1 MEFDIFIV
9 SGFSGSGKGTILK
22 KLLSLHPELE
32 LIKSYTTRQKRNDAD
47 FYSFVT
53 QEEFMSLRRE
63 NYFLECNQYSGEW
76 YGTPIR
82 AVQSCVN
89 KGKIAVIEID
99 SNGFRQIMESS
110 LARKYRVLSV
120 FIVADADTIVKRL
133 LNRNTE
139 NLEKI
144 LLRNNSSLDECEWIV
159 YYDLVLPNYD
169 LDESVTIFEKAI
181 LTGTIPKMTFNFNVE
196 EYKHR
201 MKHLIYLLSD

>member
-1 MEFDIFIV
+1 MEFDILIM

-22 KLLSLHPELE
+22 KLLSFHPELE

-53 QEEFMSLRRE
+53 PEEFMSLRRE

-76 YGTPIR
+76 YGTPIH

-99 SNGFRQIMESS
+99 SNGFRQIMGSS

-120 FIVADADTIVKRL
+120 FIVADADTIIKRL

-144 LLRNNSSLDECEWIV
+144 LLRSNSSLDECEWIV
-159 YYDLVLPNYD
+159 CCDLVLPNYD
-169 LDESVTIFEKAI
+169 LDTSVVMLEKAI
-181 LTGTIPKMTFNFNVE
+181 LTGAIPRLTFNVE

-201 MKHLIYLLSD
+201 MQHLIWLLSD

>member
-144 LLRNNSSLDECEWIV
+144 LLRSNSSLDECEWIV

>member
-1 MEFDIFIV
+1 MEFDILIV

-22 KLLSLHPELE
+22 KLLSFHPELE

-53 QEEFMSLRRE
+53 PEEFMSLRRE

-76 YGTPIR
+76 YGTPIH

-99 SNGFRQIMESS
+99 SNGFRQIMGSS

-120 FIVADADTIVKRL
+120 FIVADADTIIKRL

-144 LLRNNSSLDECEWIV
+144 LLRSNSSLDECEWIV
-159 YYDLVLPNYD
+159 YYDLILPNYD

-181 LTGTIPKMTFNFNVE
+181 LMGIIPKMTFNVE

>member
-32 LIKSYTTRQKRNDAD
+32 LIKSYTTRKKRNDAD

-82 AVQSCVN
+82 AVQSCV
-89 KGKIAVIEID
+89 KRGKLQLSKSIQMDLGKSWSRRWQENIE
-99 SNGFRQIMESS
+99 F
-110 LARKYRVLSV
+110 LV
-120 FIVADADTIVKRL
+120 F
-133 LNRNTE
+133 
-139 NLEKI
+139 
-144 LLRNNSSLDECEWIV
+144 S
-159 YYDLVLPNYD
+159 
-169 LDESVTIFEKAI
+169 
-181 LTGTIPKMTFNFNVE
+181 
-196 EYKHR
+196 
-201 MKHLIYLLSD
+201 

>member
-1 MEFDIFIV
+1 MEFDILIV

-22 KLLSLHPELE
+22 KLLSFHPELE

-47 FYSFVT
+47 FYFFVT
-53 QEEFMSLRRE
+53 PEEFMSLRKE

-76 YGTPIR
+76 YGTPIH

-89 KGKIAVIEID
+89 KGKIAVIEIN
-99 SNGFRQIMESS
+99 SNGFRQIMGSS
-110 LARKYRVLSV
+110 LVRTYRVLSV
-120 FIVADADTIVKRL
+120 FIVADADTIIKRL

-144 LLRNNSSLDECEWIV
+144 LLRSNSSLDECEWIV
-159 YYDLVLPNYD
+159 YYDLILPNYD
-169 LDESVTIFEKAI
+169 LDESVAIFEKAI
-181 LTGTIPKMTFNFNVE
+181 FTGTIPKMTFNVE

-201 MKHLIYLLSD
+201 MKHLIYLLCD

>member
-1 MEFDIFIV
+1 MEFDILIV

-22 KLLSLHPELE
+22 KLLSFHPELE

-53 QEEFMSLRRE
+53 PEEFMSLRRA

-76 YGTPIR
+76 YGTPIH

-99 SNGFRQIMESS
+99 SNGFRQIMGAL

-120 FIVADADTIVKRL
+120 FIVADADTIIKRL

-144 LLRNNSSLDECEWIV
+144 LLRSKSSLDECEWIV
-159 YYDLVLPNYD
+159 YYDLILPNYG
-169 LDESVTIFEKAI
+169 LDESVTTFEKAI
-181 LTGTIPKMTFNFNVE
+181 FTGTIPKMTFNVE

>member
-1 MEFDIFIV
+1 MEFDILIV
-9 SGFSGSGKGTILK
+9 SGFSEGEGTILK
-22 KLLSLHPELE
+22 KLLSFHPELE

-53 QEEFMSLRRE
+53 PEEFMSLRRE

-76 YGTPIR
+76 YGTPIH

-99 SNGFRQIMESS
+99 SNGFRQIMGSS

-120 FIVADADTIVKRL
+120 FIVADADTIIKRL

-144 LLRNNSSLDECEWIV
+144 LLRSNSSLDECEWIV
-159 YYDLVLPNYD
+159 YYDLVLTNYD

-181 LTGTIPKMTFNFNVE
+181 LTGGNSKNDF
-196 EYKHR
+196 
-201 MKHLIYLLSD
+201 